1 MDRREFLAKAGLVA
15 TWAAISVR
23 ISGCGSDESNP
34 MNGGGDGDVE
44 GDVSVESPGA
54 HTHNVTI
61 TGAQIEAGNAVT
73 LTLALNDIYGH
84 THQVSLT
91 GDQVMAIGA
100 GTSVVAQSTD
110 SSGHSHTVSFNV

>member
-23 ISGCGSDESNP
+23 ISGCGSDDSNP
-34 MNGGGDGDVE
+34 MNGGGDGDVD
-44 GDVSVESPGA
+44 GDVSPETGG

-61 TGAQIEAGNAVT
+61 TGAQIEAGSAVT

-84 THQVSLT
+84 THTVSLSAE
-91 GDQVMAIGA
+91 QVMDIGA
-100 GTSVVAQSTD
+100 GTAVVAESTNND
-110 SSGHSHTVSFNV
+110 GHSHTVSFNV